1 MSKSRKTDV
10 AHPNPTKKEI
20 VWEYLYD
27 RRRVIVPW
35 IVATA
40 GLFTII
46 AVVALNQEDTDLSTE
61 EWAELMRYAA
71 KLDEEHLANRER

>member
-1 MSKSRKTDV
+1 MSRKIDV

-35 IVATA
+35 IVAVVGCCTVM
-40 GLFTII
+40 TI
-46 AVVALNQEDTDLSTE
+46 VALTQEDTDLSTE
-61 EWAELMRYAA
+61 EWAELLRYAV
-71 KLDEEHLANRER
+71 KLEEEHLANQKR

>member
-1 MSKSRKTDV
+1 MSRKIDV

-35 IVATA
+35 IVAVV
-40 GLFTII
+40 GCFTVMT
-46 AVVALNQEDTDLSTE
+46 VVALTQEDTDLSTE
-61 EWAELMRYAA
+61 
-71 KLDEEHLANRER
+71 